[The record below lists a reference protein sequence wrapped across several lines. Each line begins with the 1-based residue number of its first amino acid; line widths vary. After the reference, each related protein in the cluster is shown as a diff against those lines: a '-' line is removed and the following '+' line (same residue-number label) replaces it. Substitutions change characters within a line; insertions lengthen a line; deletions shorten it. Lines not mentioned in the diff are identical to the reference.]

1 MKGMRIMKEQS
12 FEDKI
17 QELEKIVGDLE
28 KGDVNLDE
36 LVKKFEN
43 GMKISKE
50 CSKILEDTEK
60 KITILLN
67 DGEEVIEEEFKT
79 E

>member
-1 MKGMRIMKEQS
+1 MMKEQS

-17 QELEKIVGDLE
+17 EELEKIVGELE
-28 KGDVNLDE
+28 KGDVSLDE

-43 GMKISKE
+43 GIKLSKE
-50 CSKILEDTEK
+50 CSQILKDTEK
-60 KITILLN
+60 KITVLLN
-67 DGEEVIEEEFKT
+67 DGDEVVEEEFKT